1 MIAIEKEIVTG
12 NGNMI
17 TIVVYMTAMEDDA
30 EGVRRDQEAGADQGR
45 YLQNLLLIIVLPRIL

>member
-17 TIVVYMTAMEDDA
+17 TIVVYMTAMEGDA
-30 EGVRRDQEAGADQGR
+30 ERVRRDQEAGVDQGR